1 MKKAFLLLVGILAI
15 SWIVH
20 LFSVSR
26 LSPGAYE
33 LAMKYSQEHQ
43 GEIGNQRYLTVID
56 FTRPSYVKRMFIF
69 DLETGAVERYLL
81 AHGHRSGSI
90 YATDLSNEI
99 GSHKSCRGL
108 FLTGEMYD
116 GDYGPALRLHGLEEG
131 INDHAFRRDIV
142 MHGATWV
149 SYGAVFENGGRL
161 GRSWGCPAVPL
172 SEAGQI
178 AERLKDGS
186 LLYIHSGE

>member
-1 MKKAFLLLVGILAI
+1 
-15 SWIVH
+15 
-20 LFSVSR
+20 
-26 LSPGAYE
+26 
-33 LAMKYSQEHQ
+33 
-43 GEIGNQRYLTVID
+43 
-56 FTRPSYVKRMFIF
+56 
-69 DLETGAVERYLL
+69 
-81 AHGHRSGSI
+81 
-90 YATDLSNEI
+90 
-99 GSHKSCRGL
+99 
-108 FLTGEMYD
+108 MYD

-172 SEAGQI
+172 SEAAQI
-178 AERLKDGS
+178 AEKLKDGS